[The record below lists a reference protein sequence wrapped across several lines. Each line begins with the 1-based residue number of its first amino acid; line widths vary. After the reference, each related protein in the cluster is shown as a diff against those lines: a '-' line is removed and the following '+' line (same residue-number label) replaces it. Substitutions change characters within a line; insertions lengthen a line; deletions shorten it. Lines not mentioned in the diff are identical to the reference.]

1 METENLKWQFYKAI
15 CDTMEQ
21 WFVQR
26 TNYEVSVKNKF
37 NIDLI
42 LVHHMKIT
50 KPQLVNF
57 SPAFKSYL

>member
-26 TNYEVSVKNKF
+26 TNY
-37 NIDLI
+37 
-42 LVHHMKIT
+42 
-50 KPQLVNF
+50 Q
-57 SPAFKSYL
+57 